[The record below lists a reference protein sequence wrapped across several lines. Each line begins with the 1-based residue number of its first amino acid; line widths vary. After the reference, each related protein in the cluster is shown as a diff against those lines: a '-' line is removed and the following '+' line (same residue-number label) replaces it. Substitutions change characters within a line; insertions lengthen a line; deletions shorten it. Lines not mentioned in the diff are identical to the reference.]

1 MLGNISV
8 AWQILED
15 FMSDNK
21 NEINKN
27 TKNSFLKMII
37 TKYSVPVICIVVS
50 KTLYTR
56 IKVVIKLIIFNS
68 FNQLVFSICS
78 SYPINCNST
87 AASSNFITSNCLF
100 IFKIKVSRFF
110 MLYVS

>member
-1 MLGNISV
+1 
-8 AWQILED
+8 
-15 FMSDNK
+15 MSDNK

-78 SYPINCNST
+78 SYPINCNSM

-100 IFKIKVSRFF
+100 TFKIKVSRFF
-110 MLYVS
+110 MLNVSFKSSSSAGRNALN

>member
-27 TKNSFLKMII
+27 TKKSFLKMII
-37 TKYSVPVICIVVS
+37 TKYSFPVICIVVS

-56 IKVVIKLIIFNS
+56 IKVVI
-68 FNQLVFSICS
+68 VV
-78 SYPINCNST
+78 T
-87 AASSNFITSNCLF
+87 TASSNFITSNCLF
-100 IFKIKVSRFF
+100 TFKIKVSRFF
-110 MLYVS
+110 MLNVS

>member
-1 MLGNISV
+1 
-8 AWQILED
+8 
-15 FMSDNK
+15 
-21 NEINKN
+21 
-27 TKNSFLKMII
+27 MII

-50 KTLYTR
+50 QTLYTR

-100 IFKIKVSRFF
+100 TFKIKVSRFF
-110 MLYVS
+110 MLNVS